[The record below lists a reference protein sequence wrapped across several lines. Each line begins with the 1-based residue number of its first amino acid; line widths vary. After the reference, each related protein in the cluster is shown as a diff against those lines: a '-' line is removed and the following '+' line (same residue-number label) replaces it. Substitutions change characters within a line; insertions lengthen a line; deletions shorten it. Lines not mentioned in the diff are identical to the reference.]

1 MAKPQEKELTA
12 LELMIEHA
20 DNVSSSVAGMPKAKR
35 KRRAAN
41 DVEDYDPEMY
51 DEEVVYVGPGSRAK
65 NRAAKAA
72 REKMANTRVRYA
84 PTASEEAP
92 SAPRAVASQPNP
104 REVEAALEDL
114 FIAGEKSGEDIVKA
128 IRDGNAVSTK
138 TQKALEDW
146 LEWEKREAFKE
157 KNRAKSDPHGNQ
169 PGAGRAGGPDSANDD
184 PGPDNNDGGGDF
196 GPDERRSRRRGKRY
210 GRNRGERRGPGRRLP
225 RRSRFGKIKGKLGL
239 ALALGA
245 AVGGGLWLKHRSQKE
260 FEEQNAENGG
270 AGTPDYQ
277 KTDAAP
283 DSDAKPTPMPSA
295 PEVKRAEDAAKG
307 DLPKPPSET
316 QDLAVAGTSMLLAGA
331 SKKIPIIGPALGNG
345 LSYANE
351 AQHIDADET
360 LTDAEKAKEKKK
372 AGGSAIGGAAGG
384 TTGAIA
390 GAWIG
395 GALGSVVPVVGTAAG
410 AALGGLLGNILGDY
424 FGSSVGEYVAEKIT
438 DESDKML
445 ADGEKDRKEKMDEY
459 NDTTAENQNKAKFPQ
474 PVIMPFGFG
483 GMGGMGG
490 MPGSGAGTY
499 AGPMRA
505 QPARRMDSK
514 QVTDIAQRAIAEGGL
529 GSVSEQFESGGRGV
543 GTVSTGQGDAG
554 GVSYGKHQLATNNGS
569 MMNFLNSPEGK
580 PFLQRFGGLAPGTS
594 QFNSVY
600 KDVASNNS
608 AEFDKA
614 QSDYITRTHYA
625 PLAAK
630 MQNEVGVDLTKRGAG
645 VKELMYST
653 AVQYGAG
660 TSVISNALQG
670 KDVNA
675 MSDDDLIK
683 TIQDYKAAT
692 TDRYFKSSSAQ
703 TQQSVATRAQNEK
716 DVLLKVAEAE
726 RKKKAVNTP
735 DADAALD
742 ARIAEKFPDLP
753 KGSGTSGA
761 LDTADTTVDRNLK
774 NLPDLTA
781 KGPEAPRSSSEEYER
796 QLKERVALAAPDVNR
811 IEPTVQPEAAV
822 ERQPLVTPGD
832 IARSE
837 PPATPQPSAAPQP
850 VANQPKAGAVSKPS
864 SSGNSSGSPAA
875 GHTLDV
881 IPIFMDDPMLNM
893 ITMGYM

>member
-1 MAKPQEKELTA
+1 MAKPKEKELTA

-20 DNVSSSVAGMPKAKR
+20 DSISGSVAGMPKPKR
-35 KRRAAN
+35 RRRAAN
-41 DVEDYDPEMY
+41 DIEDDYDPELLD
-51 DEEVVYVGPGSRAK
+51 DEIVYVGPGSRAK

-72 REKMANTRVRYA
+72 REKMANTRVRYVQENNDAA
-84 PTASEEAP
+84 PA
-92 SAPRAVASQPNP
+92 APRAVPQQPNP
-104 REVEAALEDL
+104 REVESALEDL
-114 FIAGEKSGEDIVKA
+114 FIAGEKSGEDIVHA
-128 IRDGNAVSTK
+128 IKEGNAVSAK

-169 PGAGRAGGPDSANDD
+169 PGAGGGGNNGPDDSANDD
-184 PGPDNNDGGGDF
+184 NGPDNGAGPDF
-196 GPDERRSRRRGKRY
+196 GPEDNRPRRKRGRRY
-210 GRNRGERRGPGRRLP
+210 GRNRGERRGPGRNLP
-225 RRSRFGKIKGKLGL
+225 RRSRLPKLKGKLGL

-245 AVGGGLWLKHRSQKE
+245 TVAGGLWLKHRSQEK

-270 AGTPDYQ
+270 VGAPDYQ
-277 KTDAAP
+277 KTEAAP
-283 DSDAKPTPMPSA
+283 DSEAKPTPMPTA
-295 PEVKRAEDAAKG
+295 PEVQRAEEAAKG
-307 DLPKPPSET
+307 DVPTPPSAT
-316 QDLAVAGTSMLLAGA
+316 QDAAVAGASLLLAGA

-351 AQHIDADET
+351 TQHIDADET

-395 GALGSVVPVVGTAAG
+395 GTLGSVVPVVGTAAG

-483 GMGGMGG
+483 GMGGM
-490 MPGSGAGTY
+490 PGSGGGTFPGL
-499 AGPMRA
+499 ARA

-514 QVTDIAQRAIAEGGL
+514 QVTDIANRAIAEGGL

-580 PFLQRFGGLAPGTS
+580 PFLQRFGGLAPGTA

-600 KDVASNNS
+600 KDVANTQG
-608 AEFDKA
+608 ADFDKA

-625 PLAAK
+625 PLVAK

-660 TSVISNALQG
+660 TSVIANALQG
-670 KDVNA
+670 KDVNG
-675 MSDDDLIK
+675 MSDEELIK

-716 DVLLKVAEAE
+716 DVLLKVAEAD
-726 RKKKAVNTP
+726 RKKKAVNNEQLPSDVAKPQQVADGHKPSDYRPPETDTQRAATP
-735 DADAALD
+735 EALADARRNVRNEQFGGQEPTALMK
-742 ARIAEKFPDLP
+742 A
-753 KGSGTSGA
+753 
-761 LDTADTTVDRNLK
+761 
-774 NLPDLTA
+774 
-781 KGPEAPRSSSEEYER
+781 PE
-796 QLKERVALAAPDVNR
+796 VNR
-811 IEPTVQPEAAV
+811 IEPVVQPEAPV
-822 ERQPLVTPGD
+822 DRQPLVTEGD
-832 IARSE
+832 IARTEAPAAPAPSA
-837 PPATPQPSAAPQP
+837 PPAP
-850 VANQPKAGAVSKPS
+850 VANQPKGGAVSRPAA
-864 SSGNSSGSPAA
+864 SGNSGSSPAA
-875 GHTLDV
+875 GHSLDS

>member
-20 DNVSSSVAGMPKAKR
+20 DSVSSSVAGMPKAKR
-35 KRRAAN
+35 KRRPAN

-84 PTASEEAP
+84 PESSEAAP
-92 SAPRAVASQPNP
+92 SSPRPVSQQPNP
-104 REVEAALEDL
+104 REVESALEDL

-169 PGAGRAGGPDSANDD
+169 PGAGGAGGPDSANDD
-184 PGPDNNDGGGDF
+184 SGPDNSNDGGPDF

-225 RRSRFGKIKGKLGL
+225 KRTRFPRLKGKAGALLGL
-239 ALALGA
+239 AAAGA
-245 AVGGGLWLKHRSQKE
+245 ALAGGLWLKNRSQE
-260 FEEQNAENGG
+260 DFEQQNAENGG
-270 AGTPDYQ
+270 VGTPDNQ
-277 KTDAAP
+277 VAPAAP
-283 DSDAKPTPMPSA
+283 APVQSA
-295 PEVKRAEDAAKG
+295 EVQRADDAAKEKI
-307 DLPKPPSET
+307 DTDTPRVPSIV
-316 QDLAVAGTSMLLAGA
+316 QDSAVDGATVLLAGA
-331 SKKIPIIGPALGNG
+331 SKKIPIVGSVLGNG
-345 LSYANE
+345 LQYANNVS
-351 AQHIDADET
+351 HIDADT
-360 LTDAEKAKEKKK
+360 DMTDAEKAQAKKE

-384 TTGAIA
+384 SMGAIA
-390 GAWIG
+390 GGWIG
-395 GALGSVVPVVGTAAG
+395 GILGSVVPVAGTAAG
-410 AALGGLLGNILGDY
+410 AALGATIGGILGDY
-424 FGSSVGEYVAEKIT
+424 FGSSVGEYVADKIT

-445 ADGEKDRKEKMDEY
+445 ADGEKDRQEKMEDY
-459 NDTTAENQNKAKFPQ
+459 NDTKSENQDKAKFPA
-474 PVIMPFGFG
+474 PTIMPFNFG
-483 GMGGMGG
+483 GMMG

-514 QVTDIAQRAIAEGGL
+514 QVTDIASRAIAEGGL

-580 PFLQRFGGLAPGTS
+580 PFLQRFGGLAPGTA

-726 RKKKAVNTP
+726 RKKKAVNSEQLPSDVAKPQQVADGNKPSDYRPPETDTQRAATP
-735 DADAALD
+735 EALADARRNVRNEQFGGQEPTALMK
-742 ARIAEKFPDLP
+742 A
-753 KGSGTSGA
+753 
-761 LDTADTTVDRNLK
+761 
-774 NLPDLTA
+774 
-781 KGPEAPRSSSEEYER
+781 PE
-796 QLKERVALAAPDVNR
+796 VNR

-822 ERQPLVTPGD
+822 ERQPLVTAGD
-832 IARSE
+832 VARSE
-837 PPATPQPSAAPQP
+837 PPAAPQPSAPAQP
-850 VANQPKAGAVSKPS
+850 VANQPKGGATSRPS

-875 GHTLDV
+875 GHSLDA